1 MKVITGTVVD
11 GKVEVPS
18 DTLEEGAPV
27 AILAPD
33 PDEPIKLTSAEERDL
48 LAAVEDIRRGEYVDG
63 LDLLNELRS
72 RVGD

>member
-11 GKVEVPS
+11 GKVELPS

-33 PDEPIKLTSAEERDL
+33 PDEPITLTEAEERDL
-48 LAAVEDIRRGEYVDG
+48 LEAVEDIRRGEYVDG
-63 LDLLNELRS
+63 LDLLGELRS